1 MQFYIIQILFIVFL
15 AFCSKMVKN
24 KGITRILF
32 VVSFL
37 FVLIGHAFRD
47 PYSFPDN
54 ERYIETFYYCKDCN
68 FKDLL
73 FLPRELG
80 FNLLNFVVV
89 KIYPWHEILYW
100 VISFFIIGIFF
111 KYTWKYSYMP
121 FLSVLIF
128 LCYHTLYYQ
137 SLFVLRQHLA
147 QCFIFIALF
156 KYNKSS
162 IKMLCCFVVAFLL
175 HSSAIIFF
183 PYLWFRKLKIKNF
196 FKTMVTIFLLV
207 ILFNILIGKVIALF
221 PRFQQYTEVEGN
233 NILPLLLILPLFC
246 IHLLKGNYTQKL
258 QSVDLE
264 ILTCLLYG
272 LFVSIIIIG
281 LPGGG
286 RLSNYFMYLL
296 PFAVPMLF
304 KDKQYRI
311 TSGAYLIIILVV
323 MIYLQYQL
331 VSSDFFSEYDFYW
344 NNQLNLN
351 IK

>member
-1 MQFYIIQILFIVFL
+1 
-15 AFCSKMVKN
+15 
-24 KGITRILF
+24 
-32 VVSFL
+32 
-37 FVLIGHAFRD
+37 
-47 PYSFPDN
+47 
-54 ERYIETFYYCKDCN
+54 
-68 FKDLL
+68 
-73 FLPRELG
+73 
-80 FNLLNFVVV
+80 
-89 KIYPWHEILYW
+89 
-100 VISFFIIGIFF
+100 
-111 KYTWKYSYMP
+111 
-121 FLSVLIF
+121 
-128 LCYHTLYYQ
+128 
-137 SLFVLRQHLA
+137 
-147 QCFIFIALF
+147 
-156 KYNKSS
+156 
-162 IKMLCCFVVAFLL
+162 MLCCFVVAFLL

-351 IK
+351 I